1 MSYSPSDLK
10 VSDPSLK
17 ELFITLL
24 NLRNRVDSGFTYNAL
39 FRSPTAPLRTL
50 SPQRSSTM
58 PGSDPLTVKE
68 VLLQR
73 LDSLLLYLLSLSFIN
88 TDGEFKD
95 SIQQYVT
102 ELNQWGYA
110 YLPYYSALPDTPD
123 GASSQKALTA
133 NCTIHPE
140 SLLRFIL
147 ITDNLRFYLDGRRVS
162 DPLLQTATT
171 YNQLQQA
178 FNNYSLKVRTFEDEL
193 SNFKADHPDLQS
205 EIEQLSNAMG
215 FARNIEQLKIAATG
229 DADKVK
235 ASAEEIDRLQSVMDS
250 ANALIS
256 AYQESKNSLD
266 TEIKD
271 LIDENKTLHAKNEKE
286 FALINDI
293 LRGATSVSL
302 ARAFKE
308 KSDTLMD
315 RQILWF
321 LILFGS
327 LALVVFWNV
336 LHLTPQLAE
345 DLFGFSLSS
354 FLHASVTAW
363 SPWINFL
370 YTEITCLP
378 FFWMAWLA
386 TSLIRTTFKLMEDYD
401 YKATSASTYVGYRD
415 EADKLEKDDDSK
427 PLKKKVFNS
436 VINRLEEHPL
446 RVMDREASGSPLHEL
461 IALLSS
467 SKFQKALSKTGEEGE
482 NFLKELISVLTHA
495 LHNAFGSNKQETEK
509 HASDKS
515 NSQ

>member
-10 VSDPSLK
+10 VTDPSLK

-24 NLRNRVDSGFTYNAL
+24 NLRNHVDSGFTYNVL
-39 FRSPTAPLRTL
+39 FVSPTAPVRTL
-50 SPQRSSTM
+50 STQRNSTM
-58 PGSDPLTVKE
+58 PVSDHTSPLTVGE

-73 LDSLLLYLLSLSFIN
+73 LDSLLLYLLSLSFID
-88 TDGEFKD
+88 TDGDFQD
-95 SIQQYVT
+95 SLQNYVT
-102 ELNQWGYA
+102 ELKQWEYA
-110 YLPYYSALPDTPD
+110 YLPFYSALSDTPVN
-123 GASSQKALTA
+123 AAAPTA
-133 NCTIHPE
+133 ITTSCTIHPE

-147 ITDNLRFYLDGRRVS
+147 LTDKLRFYLDGRRIS

-178 FNNYSLKVRTFEDEL
+178 FNNYTLKVKTFEDEL
-193 SNFKADHPDLQS
+193 SNFKADHPDLQN
-205 EIEQLSNAMG
+205 EIQQLSNAMG
-215 FARNIEQLKIAATG
+215 FANDIEQLKITATG

-235 ASAEEIDRLQSVMDS
+235 ASAEEIDRLQTTVNS
-250 ANALIS
+250 ANKLIETYKE
-256 AYQESKNSLD
+256 AKGNLD
-266 TEIKD
+266 TEIQD
-271 LIDENKTLHAKNEKE
+271 LIDQNKTLHAKNEQE
-286 FALINDI
+286 YALINDI

-308 KSDTLMD
+308 KSDALMD

-345 DLFGFSLSS
+345 DLVGFSLSPV
-354 FLHASVTAW
+354 LHASVTAW

-386 TSLIRTTFKLMEDYD
+386 TSLIRSTFKLMEDYD

-415 EADKLEKDDDSK
+415 EADKLEKDDNAK

-446 RVMDREASGSPLHEL
+446 RVMEKEASGSPLHDL
-461 IALLSS
+461 ISLLSS

-482 NFLKELISVLTHA
+482 NFLKELISVLTD
-495 LHNAFGSNKQETEK
+495 LLRNSFGSKRDEK
-509 HASDKS
+509 DKKDDP
-515 NSQ
+515 N